1 MAVSSFVVSTVI
13 VAGGVYVYNDKEDI
27 IENVKQQVVDGV
39 AEVLPELVT
48 AAMSGFSM
56 GEDLAQPSVPQRL
69 PF

>member
-1 MAVSSFVVSTVI
+1 MAVSSFVVSAVI

-39 AEVLPELVT
+39 AEVLPDLVNS
-48 AAMSGFSM
+48 AMAGFSM
-56 GEDLAQPSVPQRL
+56 GEDLAQPSVPERL